1 MNGLGTLINALAIVV
16 AGGIGSIFR
25 GKLRP
30 SYQRITLEA
39 CGLIAL
45 VWGGMGLW
53 DAFFVTEGES
63 MAQTKGMLLVIFA
76 LLVGTMFGIAL
87 GLDKGLDRIGKVFRR
102 MAENSD
108 RKEAERRARREAAAA
123 SLKPSESGAVSAP
136 VKKRRS
142 LAELPTYDL
151 PSTRSGDRFLDGF
164 AVSTLLVSVG
174 TMLMRG
180 AYADATGGDMT
191 LLYVKI
197 AVDFVLI
204 LLLSTVFG
212 VSVSFSAVPLLI
224 LQGGFTV
231 LAMATETFLT
241 PALINQ
247 VGFVG
252 SVMIVLVGFNLCFG
266 KRIRVGNMFPALAVP
281 MIYTWIVAI
290 ATKMTE
296 K

>member
-1 MNGLGTLINALAIVV
+1 MNGLGTIINALAIVV
-16 AGGIGSIFR
+16 AGGVGSIFR

-30 SYQRITLEA
+30 AYQKITLEA

-45 VWGGMGLW
+45 VWGAMGLW
-53 DAFFVTEGES
+53 DGFFATEGES
-63 MAQTKGMLLVIFA
+63 VVQTKGMLLVIFA
-76 LLVGTMFGIAL
+76 LLVGTVFGTAL
-87 GLDKGLDRIGKVFRR
+87 GLDKGLDRIGKAFRG
-102 MAENSD
+102 MVEKND
-108 RKEAERRARREAAAA
+108 RKEAERRAQREAAA
-123 SLKPSESGAVSAP
+123 SDNPSAIEGVSAP

-142 LAELPTYDL
+142 LQELPTYDL
-151 PSTRSGDRFLDGF
+151 PSPRSGDRFLDGF
-164 AVSTLLVSVG
+164 AISTLLVSVG
-174 TMLMRG
+174 TMLTRG

-212 VSVSFSAVPLLI
+212 VSVSFSAVPLLV

-231 LAMATETFLT
+231 LAMVTETFLT

-252 SVMIVLVGFNLCFG
+252 SIMTVLVGFNLCFG
-266 KRIRVGNMFPALAVP
+266 KRIRVGNMLPALAVP
-281 MIYTWIVAI
+281 IIYTWIVVI

>member
-1 MNGLGTLINALAIVV
+1 MNGLGTIINALAIVV

-30 SYQRITLEA
+30 SYQKITMEA

-45 VWGGMGLW
+45 VWGIVGLW
-53 DAFFVTEGES
+53 DGLFTTEGENLT
-63 MAQTKGMLLVIFA
+63 QTKGMLLVIFA
-76 LLVGTMFGIAL
+76 LLVGTMFGTAL
-87 GLDKGLDRIGKVFRR
+87 GLDKGLDHIGRVFRK
-102 MAENSD
+102 MVQSSD
-108 RKEAERRARREAAAA
+108 RKEAERRAALEAATSAQAA
-123 SLKPSESGAVSAP
+123 TAEATPA
-136 VKKRRS
+136 KKRRS
-142 LAELPTYDL
+142 LRDLPTYDL
-151 PSTRSGDRFLDGF
+151 PSARSGDRFLDGF
-164 AVSTLLVSVG
+164 AISTLLVSVG
-174 TMLMRG
+174 TMLTRG

-191 LLYVKI
+191 LLYVKV

-212 VSVSFSAVPLLI
+212 VSVSFSAVPLLV

-231 LAMATETFLT
+231 LAMATETFVT
-241 PALINQ
+241 PALISQ

-266 KRIRVGNMFPALAVP
+266 KKLRVGNMLPALAVP
-281 MIYTWIVAI
+281 IIYTWIVVI

>member
-1 MNGLGTLINALAIVV
+1 MNGLGTIINALAIVV

-30 SYQRITLEA
+30 SYQKITMEA
-39 CGLIAL
+39 CGIIAL
-45 VWGGMGLW
+45 VWGIVGLW
-53 DAFFVTEGES
+53 DGLFTTEGENLT
-63 MAQTKGMLLVIFA
+63 QTKGMLLVIFA
-76 LLVGTMFGIAL
+76 LLVGTMFGTAL
-87 GLDKGLDRIGKVFRR
+87 GLDKGLDHIGRVFRK
-102 MAENSD
+102 MVQSSD
-108 RKEAERRARREAAAA
+108 RKEAERRAALEAATSAQAA
-123 SLKPSESGAVSAP
+123 TAEATPA
-136 VKKRRS
+136 KKSRS
-142 LAELPTYDL
+142 LRDLPTYDL
-151 PSTRSGDRFLDGF
+151 PSARSGDRFLDGF
-164 AVSTLLVSVG
+164 AISTLLVSVG
-174 TMLMRG
+174 TMLTRG

-191 LLYVKI
+191 LLYVKV

-212 VSVSFSAVPLLI
+212 VSVSFSAVPLLV

-231 LAMATETFLT
+231 LAMVTETFLT
-241 PALINQ
+241 PALISQ

-266 KRIRVGNMFPALAVP
+266 KKLRVGNMLPALAVP
-281 MIYTWIVAI
+281 IIYTWIVVI